1 MPKRTNDFQKLVRL
15 IQQAFAPKGA
25 TVTESAM
32 EPVPGF
38 KNPREIDILVQTQV
52 GPYRIRIAVEATDS
66 GRKLDHATLGKIY
79 SKYYGDGSVKVN
91 KVVIVTRE
99 GFTEDAIARAKLN
112 DIELLTLKEALK
124 KNWGSEGA
132 FVNFEMAPHVCK
144 VFVEP
149 IFKVFSTKGFI
160 DEATLTCTHGRN
172 FGTLRQYAN
181 FVFWQQIVPR
191 DPAILQK
198 IQLKALNE
206 PNGQASAT
214 VAFDLDHHSLLYL
227 GKQYKANRIKI
238 VVHAIVARGSLNCME
253 YEVVSES
260 GSVQTVRVAEGVAGP
275 KKFTLVIPDSIS
287 EPKVILDVADA
298 TPINAK
304 GKKPIQKRKNSKKT
318 ENIPKKKAPK
328 KKKP

>member
-79 SKYYGDGSVKVN
+79 SKYFGDGSVKVN

-99 GFTEDAIARAKLN
+99 GFTEDAVARAKLN
-112 DIELLTLKEALK
+112 DIERLTLKEALK
-124 KNWGSEGA
+124 KNWSADGA
-132 FVNFEMAPHVCK
+132 FINFEMAPHVCK
-144 VFVEP
+144 VLVEP
-149 IFKVFSTKGFI
+149 AFNVFSTKGFI
-160 DEATLTCTHGRN
+160 DEATLTCTHGKK
-172 FGTLRQYAN
+172 FGTLRKYAN

-214 VAFDLDHHSLLYL
+214 IAFELDHHSILYL

-238 VVHAIVARGSLNCME
+238 IVHAIVARGSLNCVE

-260 GSVQTVRVAEGVAGP
+260 GNVQTVRVAEGIAGP
-275 KKFTLVIPDSIS
+275 KKFTLVIPESTSD
-287 EPKVILDVADA
+287 PKVVLDVADA
-298 TPINAK
+298 IPATSKEKKSAK
-304 GKKPIQKRKNSKKT
+304 KKT
-318 ENIPKKKAPK
+318 TKKKVVKKRAPK
-328 KKKP
+328 KEP